1 MGIKMR
7 NYLLLLL
14 LAVSPFVLAET
25 NAEKGHAIALETDNR
40 DKGWQDSFAEMKMV
54 LRNRHGKE
62 SVRLIRV
69 TNLEMDGDGD
79 KGLTVF
85 DEPRDIKGTAF
96 LSYSHALVPDEQW
109 IYLPALKR
117 VKRISS
123 SNKSGPFMGSEFA
136 YEDISS
142 FEIPKYSY
150 LYLRDEVINGIDCFV
165 LELRPQYKHSGYIKS
180 HVWVDKVEYRRQ
192 KIDYYDRKDSLLK
205 IQTFSDYQ
213 LYLDQYWRAHTMTMD
228 NQQNGKSTTL
238 YQQNFKFKA
247 GLTADDFKKN
257 DLKRQR

>member
-1 MGIKMR
+1 MR
-7 NYLLLLL
+7 KFLLLALLLL
-14 LAVSPFVLAET
+14 SPVVMAET
-25 NAEKGHAIALETDNR
+25 PEEKGLAIALETDKR
-40 DKGWQDSFAEMKMV
+40 DKGWQDSYAEMKMV

-62 SVRLIRV
+62 SVRQIRV
-69 TNLEMDGDGD
+69 TNLEVDGDGD

-85 DEPRDIKGTAF
+85 DEPRDIKGTSF
-96 LSYSHALVPDEQW
+96 LSYSHSLEPDEQW
-109 IYLPALKR
+109 IFLPALKR

-150 LYLRDEVINGIDCFV
+150 LYLRDELFNGMDCYV
-165 LELRPQYKHSGYIKS
+165 LELRPQYQHSGYTKS
-180 HVWVDKVEYRRQ
+180 HVWIDKAEFRSQ

-205 IQTFSDYQ
+205 TQIFSDYQ
-213 LYLDQYWRAHTMTMD
+213 QYLDQYWRAHTMTMQ
-228 NQQNGKSTTL
+228 NHQNGKSTTL
-238 YQQNFKFKA
+238 QWDDFQFKN
-247 GLTADDFKKN
+247 GLNDGDFKKN

>member
-1 MGIKMR
+1 MR
-7 NYLLLLL
+7 KLLIIVM
-14 LAVSPFVLAET
+14 LAVTSLAVAQT
-25 NAEKGHAIALETDNR
+25 PAEKGLVIALEADKR

-62 SVRLIRV
+62 SVREIRV
-69 TNLEMDGDGD
+69 TNLEMDNDGD

-85 DEPRDIKGTAF
+85 DQPRDIKGTAF

-109 IYLPALKR
+109 IFLPALKR

-150 LYLRDEVINGIDCFV
+150 LYLRDEVLDGIDCFV
-165 LELRPQYKHSGYIKS
+165 LELRPQYAHSGYTKS
-180 HVWVDKVEYRRQ
+180 HVWIDKAEYRNQ

-205 IQTFSDYQ
+205 VQRFSDYQ
-213 LYLDQYWRAHTMTMD
+213 LYLNQYWRAHTMTMD

-238 YQQNFKFKA
+238 HWQNFKFKT
-247 GLTADDFKKN
+247 GLTDDDFKKN

>member
-1 MGIKMR
+1 MYKVFIILM
-7 NYLLLLL
+7 LT
-14 LAVSPFVLAET
+14 VTSQTVAET
-25 NAEKGHAIALETDNR
+25 PKEKGFAIALETDNR
-40 DKGWQDSFAEMKMV
+40 DKGWEDSSASMRMV
-54 LRNRHGKE
+54 LRNRHGQE
-62 SVRLIRV
+62 SVREIRV
-69 TNLEMDGDGD
+69 VNLEMESDGD

-142 FEIPKYSY
+142 FEIPKYDY
-150 LYLRDEVINGIDCFV
+150 LYLRDEVFEGNNCYV
-165 LELRPQYKHSGYIKS
+165 LELRPQYQYSGYTKS
-180 HVWVDKVEYRRQ
+180 YVWIDKKEYRNQKVE
-192 KIDYYDRKDSLLK
+192 YYDRKNSLLK
-205 IQTFSDYQ
+205 VQRFTDYQ
-213 LYLDQYWRAHTMTMD
+213 LYLGQYWRAHTMTMD
-228 NQQNGKSTTL
+228 NKQNGKSTTL
-238 YQQNFKFKA
+238 YWTDFKFKT
-247 GLTADDFKKN
+247 GLTSADFKKN

>member
-1 MGIKMR
+1 MYKFFIILM
-7 NYLLLLL
+7 LTVTS
-14 LAVSPFVLAET
+14 LAAAQTPE
-25 NAEKGHAIALETDNR
+25 EKGYAIALETDNR
-40 DKGWQDSFAEMKMV
+40 DKGWEDSSAAMKMV
-54 LRNRHGKE
+54 LRNRHGQE
-62 SVRLIRV
+62 SIRQIRV
-69 TNLEMDGDGD
+69 VNLEMESDGD

-142 FEIPKYSY
+142 FEIPKYDY
-150 LYLRDEVINGIDCFV
+150 LYLRDEVFEGNNCYV
-165 LELRPQYKHSGYIKS
+165 LELRPQYQYSGYTKS
-180 HVWVDKVEYRRQ
+180 YVWIDKKEYRNQKVE
-192 KIDYYDRKDSLLK
+192 YYDRKNSLLK
-205 IQTFSDYQ
+205 VQRFTDYQ
-213 LYLDQYWRAHTMTMD
+213 LYLGQYWRAHTMTMD
-228 NQQNGKSTTL
+228 NKQNGKSTTL
-238 YQQNFKFKA
+238 YWTDFKFKT
-247 GLTADDFKKN
+247 GLTSADFKKN

>member
-1 MGIKMR
+1 MR
-7 NYLLLLL
+7 KFLLLALLLL
-14 LAVSPFVLAET
+14 SPVVMAET
-25 NAEKGHAIALETDNR
+25 PEEKGLAIALETDNR
-40 DKGWQDSFAEMKMV
+40 DKGWQDSYAEMKMV

-62 SVRLIRV
+62 SIRQIRV
-69 TNLEMDGDGD
+69 TNLEVDGDGD

-96 LSYSHALVPDEQW
+96 LSYSHALEPDEQW
-109 IYLPALKR
+109 IFLPALKR

-150 LYLRDEVINGIDCFV
+150 LYLRDELFNGMDCYV
-165 LELRPQYKHSGYIKS
+165 LELRPQYQHSGYTKS
-180 HVWVDKVEYRRQ
+180 HVWIDKAEFRSQ

-205 IQTFSDYQ
+205 TQIFSDYQ
-213 LYLDQYWRAHTMTMD
+213 QYLDQYWRAHTMTMQ
-228 NQQNGKSTTL
+228 NHQNGKSTTL
-238 YQQNFKFKA
+238 QWDNFQFKT
-247 GLTADDFKKN
+247 GLNDGDFKKN

>member
-1 MGIKMR
+1 MR
-7 NYLLLLL
+7 NVILL
-14 LAVSPFVLAET
+14 LAALIAAPVAQAET
-25 NAEKGHAIALETDNR
+25 VEEKGLAIAVESDNR
-40 DKGWQDSFAEMKMV
+40 DKGWSDSYAEMKMV

-62 SVRLIRV
+62 SVRQIRV

-85 DEPRDIKGTAF
+85 DTPRDVKGTAF
-96 LSYSHALVPDEQW
+96 LSYSHSLVPDEQW
-109 IYLPALKR
+109 IFLPALKR

-142 FEIPKYSY
+142 FEVPKYSY
-150 LYLRDEVINGIDCFV
+150 KYLRDEMLDGMDCFV
-165 LELRPQYKHSGYIKS
+165 LELRPQYKHSGYTKS
-180 HVWVDKVEYRRQ
+180 HIWMDKAEYRIQ
-192 KIDYYDRKDSLLK
+192 KIDFYDRKDSLLK
-205 IQTFSDYQ
+205 IQRFTDYK
-213 LYLDQYWRAHTMTMD
+213 LYLDKYWRAHTQTME

-238 YQQNFKFKA
+238 YWSDFQFKT
-247 GLTADDFKKN
+247 GLTEKDFEKN

>member
-1 MGIKMR
+1 M
-7 NYLLLLL
+7 LTVTS
-14 LAVSPFVLAET
+14 LAAAQTPE
-25 NAEKGHAIALETDNR
+25 EKGYAIALETDNR
-40 DKGWQDSFAEMKMV
+40 DKGWEDSSAAMKMV
-54 LRNRHGKE
+54 LRNRHGQE
-62 SVRLIRV
+62 SIRQIRV
-69 TNLEMDGDGD
+69 VNLEMESDGD

-142 FEIPKYSY
+142 FEIPKYDY
-150 LYLRDEVINGIDCFV
+150 LYLRDEVFEGNNCYV
-165 LELRPQYKHSGYIKS
+165 LELRPQYQYSGYTKS
-180 HVWVDKVEYRRQ
+180 YVWIDKKEYRNQKVE
-192 KIDYYDRKDSLLK
+192 YYDRKNSLLK
-205 IQTFSDYQ
+205 VQRFTDYQ
-213 LYLDQYWRAHTMTMD
+213 LYLGQYWRAHTMTMD
-228 NQQNGKSTTL
+228 NKQNGKSTTL
-238 YQQNFKFKA
+238 YWTDFKFKT
-247 GLTADDFKKN
+247 GLTSADFKKN

>member
-1 MGIKMR
+1 MR
-7 NYLLLLL
+7 KFLLLALLLL
-14 LAVSPFVLAET
+14 SPVVMGET
-25 NAEKGHAIALETDNR
+25 PEEKGLAIALETDKR
-40 DKGWQDSFAEMKMV
+40 DKGWQDSYAEMKMV

-62 SVRLIRV
+62 SVRQIRV
-69 TNLEMDGDGD
+69 TNLKVDGDGD

-85 DEPRDIKGTAF
+85 DEPRDIKGTSF
-96 LSYSHALVPDEQW
+96 LSYSHALEPDEQW
-109 IYLPALKR
+109 IFLPALKR

-150 LYLRDEVINGIDCFV
+150 LYLRDELFNGMDCYV
-165 LELRPQYKHSGYIKS
+165 LELRPQYQHSGYTKS
-180 HVWVDKVEYRRQ
+180 HVWIDKAEFRSQ

-205 IQTFSDYQ
+205 TQIFSDYQ
-213 LYLDQYWRAHTMTMD
+213 QYLDQYWRAHTMTMQ
-228 NQQNGKSTTL
+228 NHQNGKSTTL
-238 YQQNFKFKA
+238 QWDDFQFKN
-247 GLTADDFKKN
+247 GLNDGDFKKN